1 MIVTRSLSVLTILH
15 SVPPPNLPPVP
26 PLELNCLIDGDDASH
41 IFPVKIAMTESVG
54 TLKKLIKEEKKV
66 VLEHIDP
73 DALKLFKVSITVDA
87 GFKENVGK
95 VELRDEELSSV
106 VRLSKLFAVDPEGGH
121 LHILIVSDP
130 PPVSANMSLNF
141 PNLTCHSL

>member
-1 MIVTRSLSVLTILH
+1 
-15 SVPPPNLPPVP
+15 
-26 PLELNCLIDGDDASH
+26 
-41 IFPVKIAMTESVG
+41 MTESVG

-73 DALKLFKVSITVDA
+73 DALKLFKVSIAVDA

-141 PNLTCHSL
+141 PNLTCRSL